1 MDEKE
6 KKHST
11 DSKDAERSFVII
23 NGKRVYGINAET
35 DEVVSA
41 GKVYPIYT
49 YESNHLVDSWVCSI
63 CDTENPDRS
72 SSCCVCG
79 QARTSEKKAQSKF
92 GKYSNWSQDR
102 HNTSNETSETGKCEE
117 PPNTK
122 TKKSLKLV
130 IVGILIAVLVV
141 VAIAMILSHSSTIT
155 TSEGIADK
163 TVSSA
168 SNSVPSSSEST
179 PGDDGST
186 VSTIV
191 VEPASSTESEPG
203 SVSSSVASVTYTITY
218 NVSGN
223 GTLSGD
229 GKSGKSSIQCTVS
242 ETEAGKSITVTAVP
256 GSNYQFTRWSD
267 GVTKATRTD
276 TNFNT
281 SKTLTAYF
289 EKVTVPE
296 YSVIYRVSGN
306 GSLSGGNA
314 SGKSKLQYSVPQGSG
329 KSITVTAVPGNNYH
343 FVRWSDGYTGATR
356 TDSNIGGNIDLTAYF
371 EANPVAPAWSASAS
385 MGADG
390 VITVAVDSAGQSIKV
405 SVKMVYVAD
414 PNKVY
419 SMGTIGTWTT
429 GNYRFEPS
437 CPGDSGEYSIRFYD
451 QNGHLLT
458 SVNAT
463 L

>member
-11 DSKDAERSFVII
+11 DSKDAERSYVII
-23 NGKRVYGINAET
+23 NGKRVEGINAET

-49 YESNHLVDSWVCSI
+49 FEPNRSEDTWICSI
-63 CDTENPDRS
+63 CDTENSEQS
-72 SSCCVCG
+72 SKCCVCG
-79 QARTSEKKAQSKF
+79 QARTGKKNAQFKFRKHSNRGQNDHNASNKPSDTGQSEK
-92 GKYSNWSQDR
+92 
-102 HNTSNETSETGKCEE
+102 
-117 PPNTK
+117 PPK
-122 TKKSLKLV
+122 TKKTLKWI

-155 TSEGIADK
+155 TSDVLADK
-163 TVSSA
+163 TASSA
-168 SNSVPSSSEST
+168 SNSVPSAAESTPADIGSTTSTIVAEPTSSSESK
-179 PGDDGST
+179 P
-186 VSTIV
+186 
-191 VEPASSTESEPG
+191 ESI
-203 SVSSSVASVTYTITY
+203 SSSVASVTYTITY
-218 NVSGN
+218 KVSGN
-223 GTLSGD
+223 GTLSEA
-229 GKSGKSSIQCTVS
+229 GKSGKSSIQYTVS
-242 ETEAGKSITVTAVP
+242 ETETGKSITVTAVP
-256 GSNYQFTRWSD
+256 GNNYQFTRWSD

-276 TNFNT
+276 TNFSA

-289 EKVTVPE
+289 EEVTVPD
-296 YSVIYRVSGN
+296 YSVIYRVSGS
-306 GSLSGGNA
+306 GSLTSGKT
-314 SGKSKLQYSVPQGSG
+314 SGKSKLQYSIPQGSG

-343 FVRWSDGYTGATR
+343 FVRWSDGYTEATR
-356 TDSNIGGNIDLTAYF
+356 TDSNIGGNINLTAYF

-405 SVKMVYVAD
+405 SVKMVYAAD

-429 GNYRFEPS
+429 GSYRFEPS
-437 CPGDSGEYSIRFYD
+437 CPGDPGEYSIRFYD
-451 QNGHLLT
+451 QDGHLLT
-458 SVNAT
+458 SVNAV

>member
-49 YESNHLVDSWVCSI
+49 FESNHLEDSWVCSI
-63 CDTENPDRS
+63 CDTENPERS

-79 QARTSEKKAQSKF
+79 QARTSKNKAQSKF
-92 GKYSNWSQDR
+92 EKHSNWRQDE
-102 HNTSNETSETGKCEE
+102 HKAS
-117 PPNTK
+117 
-122 TKKSLKLV
+122 KKSLKWL

-155 TSEGIADK
+155 TSDILADK

-168 SNSVPSSSEST
+168 SNSVPSAAEST
-179 PGDDGST
+179 PEDIGST
-186 VSTIV
+186 TSTIV

-242 ETEAGKSITVTAVP
+242 ETEA
-256 GSNYQFTRWSD
+256 
-267 GVTKATRTD
+267 
-276 TNFNT
+276 
-281 SKTLTAYF
+281 
-289 EKVTVPE
+289 
-296 YSVIYRVSGN
+296 
-306 GSLSGGNA
+306 
-314 SGKSKLQYSVPQGSG
+314 G

>member
-49 YESNHLVDSWVCSI
+49 FESNHLEDSWVCSI
-63 CDTENPDRS
+63 CDTENPERS

-79 QARTSEKKAQSKF
+79 QARTSKKKTQSKSENCSDWMH
-92 GKYSNWSQDR
+92 GHWAPNK
-102 HNTSNETSETGKCEE
+102 TSETEQGEE
-117 PPNTK
+117 PPK
-122 TKKSLKLV
+122 TKKSLKW
-130 IVGILIAVLVV
+130 ITAGILIAVLI
-141 VAIAMILSHSSTIT
+141 VAFIAIIMSRSSTIT
-155 TSEGIADK
+155 TSEALVDK

-179 PGDDGST
+179 RGDSSST
-186 VSTIV
+186 ASTIV
-191 VEPASSTESEPG
+191 VEPTSSPESEPE

-296 YSVIYRVSGN
+296 YSVIYRVSGS
-306 GSLSGGNA
+306 GSLSSGNA

>member
-49 YESNHLVDSWVCSI
+49 FESNHLEDSWVCSI
-63 CDTENPDRS
+63 CDTENPERS

-79 QARTSEKKAQSKF
+79 QARTSKFEKH
-92 GKYSNWSQDR
+92 SNWGQDE
-102 HNTSNETSETGKCEE
+102 HKASDETSENGKCEE
-117 PPNTK
+117 PPKTK
-122 TKKSLKLV
+122 TKKSLKW
-130 IVGILIAVLVV
+130 ITAGILIAVLVV

-155 TSEGIADK
+155 TSDVLAHK
-163 TVSSA
+163 TAPSA
-168 SNSVPSSSEST
+168 SNSVPSAAEST
-179 PGDDGST
+179 PEDIGST
-186 VSTIV
+186 TSTIV

-296 YSVIYRVSGN
+296 YSVIYRVSGS
-306 GSLSGGNA
+306 GSLSSGNA

-414 PNKVY
+414 PNEVY

-458 SVNAT
+458 SVNAV

>member
-35 DEVVSA
+35 DKVVSA

-49 YESNHLVDSWVCSI
+49 FESNHLEDSWVCSI
-63 CDTENPDRS
+63 CDTENPERS

-79 QARTSEKKAQSKF
+79 QARTSKKKAQSVF
-92 GKYSNWSQDR
+92 EKYGNWASNK
-102 HNTSNETSETGKCEE
+102 TSETEQGEE
-117 PPNTK
+117 PPK
-122 TKKSLKLV
+122 TKKSLKWL

-155 TSEGIADK
+155 TSEGMADK

-191 VEPASSTESEPG
+191 VEPTSSSESEPG

-276 TNFNT
+276 TNFSA

-289 EKVTVPE
+289 EEVTVPD
-296 YSVIYRVSGN
+296 YSVIYRVSGS
-306 GSLSGGNA
+306 GSLTSGKT

-458 SVNAT
+458 SVNAV

>member
-49 YESNHLVDSWVCSI
+49 FESNHLEDSWVCSI
-63 CDTENPDRS
+63 CDTENPERS

-79 QARTSEKKAQSKF
+79 QARTSKNKAQSKF
-92 GKYSNWSQDR
+92 EKHSNWRQDE
-102 HNTSNETSETGKCEE
+102 HKASNETSENGKCEE
-117 PPNTK
+117 PPK
-122 TKKSLKLV
+122 TKKSLKWL

-155 TSEGIADK
+155 TSDILADK

-168 SNSVPSSSEST
+168 SNSVPSAAEST
-179 PGDDGST
+179 PEDIGST
-186 VSTIV
+186 TSTIV

-242 ETEAGKSITVTAVP
+242 ETEA
-256 GSNYQFTRWSD
+256 
-267 GVTKATRTD
+267 
-276 TNFNT
+276 
-281 SKTLTAYF
+281 
-289 EKVTVPE
+289 
-296 YSVIYRVSGN
+296 
-306 GSLSGGNA
+306 
-314 SGKSKLQYSVPQGSG
+314 G

>member
-49 YESNHLVDSWVCSI
+49 YESNHLEDSWVCSI
-63 CDTENPDRS
+63 CDTENPERS

-79 QARTSEKKAQSKF
+79 Q
-92 GKYSNWSQDR
+92 DR
-102 HNTSNETSETGKCEE
+102 NNTSNETSETGQCEE
-117 PPNTK
+117 PPK
-122 TKKSLKLV
+122 TKKSLKWV

-155 TSEGIADK
+155 TSDVLADK
-163 TVSSA
+163 TAPSA
-168 SNSVPSSSEST
+168 SNSVPSAAEST

-306 GSLSGGNA
+306 GSLSSGNA

-329 KSITVTAVPGNNYH
+329 KSVTVTAVPGNNYH
-343 FVRWSDGYTGATR
+343 FVRWSDGYTGTTR

-458 SVNAT
+458 SVNAV

>member
-49 YESNHLVDSWVCSI
+49 FESNHLEVTWNCSI
-63 CDTENPDRS
+63 CDTENPERR

-79 QARTSEKKAQSKF
+79 QARTSKKKTQSMF
-92 GKYSNWSQDR
+92 EKYSNWSPNR
-102 HNTSNETSETGKCEE
+102 NNASNETSETGQCEE
-117 PPNTK
+117 PPKTK
-122 TKKSLKLV
+122 TKKSLKW
-130 IVGILIAVLVV
+130 ITAGILIAVLI
-141 VAIAMILSHSSTIT
+141 VAFIAIIMSHSSTIT
-155 TSEGIADK
+155 TSEGMADK

-203 SVSSSVASVTYTITY
+203 SVSSSVASVTYTIIY
-218 NVSGN
+218 KVSGN

-276 TNFNT
+276 TNFSA

-289 EKVTVPE
+289 EEVTVPD
-296 YSVIYRVSGN
+296 YSVIYRVSGS
-306 GSLSGGNA
+306 GSLTSGKT

-329 KSITVTAVPGNNYH
+329 KSVTVTAVPGNNYH

-419 SMGTIGTWTT
+419 SMGTVGTWTT

-458 SVNAT
+458 SVNAV

>member
-49 YESNHLVDSWVCSI
+49 FESNHLEDSWVCSI
-63 CDTENPDRS
+63 CDTENPERS

-79 QARTSEKKAQSKF
+79 QARTSKNKAQSKF
-92 GKYSNWSQDR
+92 EKHSNWRQDE
-102 HNTSNETSETGKCEE
+102 HKASNETSENGKCEE
-117 PPNTK
+117 PPK
-122 TKKSLKLV
+122 TKKSLKWL

-155 TSEGIADK
+155 TSDILADK

-168 SNSVPSSSEST
+168 SNSVPSAAEST
-179 PGDDGST
+179 PEDIGST
-186 VSTIV
+186 TSTIV

-296 YSVIYRVSGN
+296 YSVIYRVSGS
-306 GSLSGGNA
+306 GSLSSGNA

-343 FVRWSDGYTGATR
+343 FVRWIYR
-356 TDSNIGGNIDLTAYF
+356 SNSHGLRHWWKY
-371 EANPVAPAWSASAS
+371 
-385 MGADG
+385 
-390 VITVAVDSAGQSIKV
+390 
-405 SVKMVYVAD
+405 
-414 PNKVY
+414 
-419 SMGTIGTWTT
+419 
-429 GNYRFEPS
+429 
-437 CPGDSGEYSIRFYD
+437 
-451 QNGHLLT
+451 
-458 SVNAT
+458 
-463 L
+463 

>member
-1 MDEKE
+1 MDEKD

-23 NGKRVYGINAET
+23 NGKRVEGINAET

-49 YESNHLVDSWVCSI
+49 FEPNYSEDTWKCSI
-63 CDTENPDRS
+63 CDTENPEQS
-72 SSCCVCG
+72 SNCCVCG
-79 QARTSEKKAQSKF
+79 QARTSKKKAQSKF
-92 GKYSNWSQDR
+92 GKHSSLRQDGHNASNK
-102 HNTSNETSETGKCEE
+102 TSDTGQSKE
-117 PPNTK
+117 PPQ
-122 TKKSLKLV
+122 TKKLLKWM
-130 IVGILIAVLVV
+130 IAGILIAVLVV
-141 VAIAMILSHSSTIT
+141 MAIAIIMSRSSTIA
-155 TSEGIADK
+155 TSEILVDK
-163 TVSSA
+163 PASSV
-168 SNSVPSSSEST
+168 SNSVPPSSEST
-179 PGDDGST
+179 SEDVGST
-186 VSTIV
+186 TSTIV
-191 VEPASSTESEPG
+191 VEPTSSSESEPE
-203 SVSSSVASVTYTITY
+203 SVPSSTASVTYTITY
-218 NVSGN
+218 KVSGN

-229 GKSGKSSIQCTVS
+229 GKSGKSSIQYTVS
-242 ETEAGKSITVTAVP
+242 ETETGKSITVTAVP
-256 GSNYQFTRWSD
+256 GNNYQFTRWSD

-276 TNFNT
+276 TNFSA

-289 EKVTVPE
+289 EEVTVPE
-296 YSVIYRVSGN
+296 YSVIYRVSGS
-306 GSLSGGNA
+306 GSLSSGNA

-356 TDSNIGGNIDLTAYF
+356 TDANIGGNIDLTAYF

-390 VITVAVDSAGQSIKV
+390 VITITVDSAGQSIKV

-419 SMGTIGTWTT
+419 SIGTIGTWTT

>member
-49 YESNHLVDSWVCSI
+49 FESNHLEDSWVCSI
-63 CDTENPDRS
+63 CDTENPERS

-79 QARTSEKKAQSKF
+79 QARTSKFEKH
-92 GKYSNWSQDR
+92 SNWGQDE
-102 HNTSNETSETGKCEE
+102 HKASDETSENGKCEE
-117 PPNTK
+117 PPKTK
-122 TKKSLKLV
+122 TKKSLKW
-130 IVGILIAVLVV
+130 ITAGILIAVLVV

-155 TSEGIADK
+155 TSDVLAHK
-163 TVSSA
+163 TAPSA
-168 SNSVPSSSEST
+168 SNSVPSAAEST
-179 PGDDGST
+179 PEDIGST
-186 VSTIV
+186 TSTIV

-296 YSVIYRVSGN
+296 YSVIYRVSGS
-306 GSLSGGNA
+306 GSLSSGNA

-414 PNKVY
+414 PNEVY

>member
-49 YESNHLVDSWVCSI
+49 FESNHLEDSWVCSI
-63 CDTENPDRS
+63 CDTENPERS

-79 QARTSEKKAQSKF
+79 QARTSKKKAQSKF
-92 GKYSNWSQDR
+92 EKDSNWRKDK
-102 HNTSNETSETGKCEE
+102 HKVSNETSENGKCEE
-117 PPNTK
+117 PPKTK
-122 TKKSLKLV
+122 TKKSLKW
-130 IVGILIAVLVV
+130 ITAGILIAVLI
-141 VAIAMILSHSSTIT
+141 VAFIAIIMSHSSTIT

-186 VSTIV
+186 ASTII
-191 VEPASSTESEPG
+191 VEPTSSPESEPE
-203 SVSSSVASVTYTITY
+203 SVSSSVASVTYTIIY
-218 NVSGN
+218 KVSGN
-223 GTLSGD
+223 GTLSGE
-229 GKSGKSSIQCTVS
+229 GKSGKSSIQYTVS

-306 GSLSGGNA
+306 GSLSSGNA

-458 SVNAT
+458 SVNAV

>member
-1 MDEKE
+1 MVEKE

-49 YESNHLVDSWVCSI
+49 FESNHLEDSWVCSI
-63 CDTENPDRS
+63 CDTENPERS

-79 QARTSEKKAQSKF
+79 QARTSKKKAQSKF
-92 GKYSNWSQDR
+92 EKDSNWRQDK
-102 HNTSNETSETGKCEE
+102 HKASNETSENRKCEE
-117 PPNTK
+117 PPKTK
-122 TKKSLKLV
+122 TKKSLKW
-130 IVGILIAVLVV
+130 ITAGILIAVLI
-141 VAIAMILSHSSTIT
+141 VAFIAIIMSHSSTIT
-155 TSEGIADK
+155 ASEGIADK

-306 GSLSGGNA
+306 GSLSSGNA

-458 SVNAT
+458 SVNAV

>member
-1 MDEKE
+1 MDE

-11 DSKDAERSFVII
+11 DPKAAERSFVII

-49 YESNHLVDSWVCSI
+49 FEPNRSEDTWNCSV
-63 CDTENPDRS
+63 CDTENSKQS
-72 SSCCVCG
+72 SNCCVCG
-79 QARTSEKKAQSKF
+79 QARMSKKKSHSQFVNLNQDGHNASSK
-92 GKYSNWSQDR
+92 
-102 HNTSNETSETGKCEE
+102 TSETGRGEE
-117 PPNTK
+117 PPK
-122 TKKSLKLV
+122 TKKSPKWV

-141 VAIAMILSHSSTIT
+141 VAIAIMMNRSSMMA
-155 TSEGIADK
+155 TSEVLVNKSA
-163 TVSSA
+163 SSA
-168 SNSVPSSSEST
+168 RNAAPSSSKST
-179 PGDDGST
+179 QGDVGFTTSA
-186 VSTIV
+186 IV
-191 VEPASSTESEPG
+191 VEPTGRPESEPE
-203 SVSSSVASVTYTITY
+203 SVPSSVASVAYTITY
-218 NVSGN
+218 KVSGN

-229 GKSGKSSIQCTVS
+229 GTSGKSSIQYTVS
-242 ETEAGKSITVTAVP
+242 GTEAGKSITVTAVP

-267 GVTKATRTD
+267 GVTKAARTD
-276 TNFNT
+276 TDFNA

-289 EKVTVPE
+289 EKMTVPE
-296 YSVIYRVSGN
+296 YSVIYRVSGS

-314 SGKSKLQYSVPQGSG
+314 SGKSKLQYSVPQGSR
-329 KSITVTAVPGNNYH
+329 KSVTVTAVPGNNYH

-390 VITVAVDSAGQSIKV
+390 VITVAVDSAGQSVKV
-405 SVKMVYVAD
+405 SVKMVYAAD

-437 CPGDSGEYSIRFYD
+437 CPGDPGEYAIRFYD

>member
-23 NGKRVYGINAET
+23 NGKRIYGINAET
-35 DEVVSA
+35 DKVVSA

-49 YESNHLVDSWVCSI
+49 FESNHLEDSWVCSI
-63 CDTENPDRS
+63 CDTENPERS

-79 QARTSEKKAQSKF
+79 QARTSKKKAQSKF
-92 GKYSNWSQDR
+92 EKDSNWRQDR
-102 HNTSNETSETGKCEE
+102 HKASNKTSETEQDEE
-117 PPNTK
+117 PPK
-122 TKKSLKLV
+122 TKKSLKWL
-130 IVGILIAVLVV
+130 IVGILIAALVV

-155 TSEGIADK
+155 TSDVLADK
-163 TVSSA
+163 TASSA
-168 SNSVPSSSEST
+168 SNSVPSAAEST
-179 PGDDGST
+179 PEDIGST

-191 VEPASSTESEPG
+191 AEPASSPESEPG

-218 NVSGN
+218 KVSGN

-229 GKSGKSSIQCTVS
+229 GKSGKSSIQYTVS

-256 GSNYQFTRWSD
+256 GSNYQFTHWSD

-281 SKTLTAYF
+281 IKTLTAYF

-296 YSVIYRVSGN
+296 YSVIYRVSGS
-306 GSLSGGNA
+306 GSLSSGNA

-329 KSITVTAVPGNNYH
+329 KSVTVTAVPGNNYH

-371 EANPVAPAWSASAS
+371 EENPVAPAWSASAS

-419 SMGTIGTWTT
+419 SMGSIGTWTT

-458 SVNAT
+458 SVNAI

>member
-11 DSKDAERSFVII
+11 DSKAAERSFVII

-35 DEVVSA
+35 DEVSSA
-41 GKVYPIYT
+41 GKAYPIYT
-49 YESNHLVDSWVCSI
+49 FEPNRSEDTWNCSV
-63 CDTENPDRS
+63 CDTENSKQS
-72 SSCCVCG
+72 SNCCVCG
-79 QARTSEKKAQSKF
+79 QARMSKKKSHSQFVKH
-92 GKYSNWSQDR
+92 SNLS
-102 HNTSNETSETGKCEE
+102 HEGNNTSSKTSETGRGEE
-117 PPNTK
+117 PSK
-122 TKKSLKLV
+122 TKKSLKWV
-130 IVGILIAVLVV
+130 IIGILMAVLVV
-141 VAIAMILSHSSTIT
+141 VTIAIMMNQSSAIA
-155 TSEGIADK
+155 TSEVLVNKPA
-163 TVSSA
+163 SSA
-168 SNSVPSSSEST
+168 SNSVPSSSGST
-179 PGDDGST
+179 RGDDGST
-186 VSTIV
+186 TSTMV
-191 VEPASSTESEPG
+191 VEPASSPESEPE

-218 NVSGN
+218 KVSGN

-229 GKSGKSSIQCTVS
+229 GKSGKSSIQYTVS

-276 TNFNT
+276 TNFSA

-296 YSVIYRVSGN
+296 YSVIYRVSGS
-306 GSLSGGNA
+306 GSLSSGNA

-329 KSITVTAVPGNNYH
+329 KSVTVTAVPGNNYH

-385 MGADG
+385 IGADG
-390 VITVAVDSAGQSIKV
+390 VITIAVDSAGQSIKV

>member
-11 DSKDAERSFVII
+11 DSKDTERSFVII
-23 NGKRVYGINAET
+23 NGKRVDGIDAET
-35 DEVVSA
+35 DEIVSA

-49 YESNHLVDSWVCSI
+49 FEPNDSKNTWNCPV
-63 CDTENPDRS
+63 CDTENSEQS
-72 SSCCVCG
+72 SNCCVCG
-79 QARTSEKKAQSKF
+79 QARMSEKKGQSKF
-92 GKYSNWSQDR
+92 VRHSNLSQER
-102 HNTSNETSETGKCEE
+102 HNVSNKTSDAGQSRET
-117 PPNTK
+117 PK
-122 TKKSLKLV
+122 TKRSPKWM
-130 IVGILIAVLVV
+130 IAGILIAALIVAA
-141 VAIAMILSHSSTIT
+141 VAIIMSRSSTMA
-155 TSEGIADK
+155 TSEVLIDK
-163 TVSSA
+163 PASSVSS
-168 SNSVPSSSEST
+168 SVPSSSEATLES
-179 PGDDGST
+179 GDSA

-191 VEPASSTESEPG
+191 VEPASSSESEPE
-203 SVSSSVASVTYTITY
+203 SASSTVPSATYTIIY
-218 NVSGN
+218 KVSGN

-229 GKSGKSSIQCTVS
+229 GKSGKSSIQYTVS
-242 ETEAGKSITVTAVP
+242 ETETGKNITVTAVP
-256 GSNYQFTRWSD
+256 GNNYQFTRWSD

-276 TNFNT
+276 TNFSA

-289 EKVTVPE
+289 EKVTVPD
-296 YSVIYRVSGN
+296 YSVIYRVSGS
-306 GSLSGGNA
+306 GSLTSGNT

-343 FVRWSDGYTGATR
+343 FVRWSDGYTEATR

-390 VITVAVDSAGQSIKV
+390 IITVAVDSAGQSIKV
-405 SVKMVYVAD
+405 SVKMVYAAD
-414 PNKVY
+414 PNRVY

-458 SVNAT
+458 SVNAI

>member
-1 MDEKE
+1 MDEKD
-6 KKHST
+6 KKYST
-11 DSKDAERSFVII
+11 DSKDAERSYVII
-23 NGKRVYGINAET
+23 NGKRVEGINAET

-49 YESNHLVDSWVCSI
+49 FEPNHLDDTWNCSV
-63 CDTENPDRS
+63 CDTENSEQS
-72 SSCCVCG
+72 SNCCVCG
-79 QARTSEKKAQSKF
+79 QARTSKKKSHSKF
-92 GKYSNWSQDR
+92 VKHSNLSQDG
-102 HNTSNETSETGKCEE
+102 HSNSNNTSDTGQGEET
-117 PPNTK
+117 PK
-122 TKKSLKLV
+122 TKRLLKWT

-141 VAIAMILSHSSTIT
+141 AVVAIIMSQSSTIA
-155 TSEGIADK
+155 TSEVLVDK
-163 TVSSA
+163 PASSA

-179 PGDDGST
+179 SESVGSAVST
-186 VSTIV
+186 VV
-191 VEPASSTESEPG
+191 VEPTSSSESESESASST
-203 SVSSSVASVTYTITY
+203 VASVTYTITY
-218 NVSGN
+218 KVSGN

-229 GKSGKSSIQCTVS
+229 GKSGKSSIQYTVS

-276 TNFNT
+276 TNF
-281 SKTLTAYF
+281 SASETLTAYF
-289 EKVTVPE
+289 EKVTVPD
-296 YSVIYRVSGN
+296 YSVIYRVSGS
-306 GSLSGGNA
+306 GSLTSGNT
-314 SGKSKLQYSVPQGSG
+314 SGKSKLQYSVSQGSG

-343 FVRWSDGYTGATR
+343 FVRWSDGYTEATR

-371 EANPVAPAWSASAS
+371 EANPVAPAWSASAT

-419 SMGTIGTWTT
+419 SIGTIGTWTT

-458 SVNAT
+458 SVNAI

>member
-23 NGKRVYGINAET
+23 NGKRIYGINAET
-35 DEVVSA
+35 DKVVSA

-49 YESNHLVDSWVCSI
+49 FESNHLEDSWVCSI
-63 CDTENPDRS
+63 CDTENPERS

-79 QARTSEKKAQSKF
+79 QARTSKKKAQSKF
-92 GKYSNWSQDR
+92 EKDSNWRQDR
-102 HNTSNETSETGKCEE
+102 HKASNKTSVTEQDEE
-117 PPNTK
+117 PPK
-122 TKKSLKLV
+122 TKKSLKWL
-130 IVGILIAVLVV
+130 IVGILIAALVV

-155 TSEGIADK
+155 TSDVLADK
-163 TVSSA
+163 TASSA
-168 SNSVPSSSEST
+168 SNSVPSAAEST
-179 PGDDGST
+179 PEDIGST

-191 VEPASSTESEPG
+191 AEPASSPESEPG

-218 NVSGN
+218 KVSGN
-223 GTLSGD
+223 GTLSGN
-229 GKSGKSSIQCTVS
+229 GKSGKSSIQYTVS

-256 GSNYQFTRWSD
+256 GSNYQFTHWSD

-296 YSVIYRVSGN
+296 YSVIYRVSGS
-306 GSLSGGNA
+306 GSLSSGNA

-329 KSITVTAVPGNNYH
+329 KSVTVTAVPGNNYH

-371 EANPVAPAWSASAS
+371 EENPVAPAWSASAS

-419 SMGTIGTWTT
+419 SMGSIGTWTT

-458 SVNAT
+458 SVNAI

>member
-49 YESNHLVDSWVCSI
+49 FESNHLEDSWVCSI
-63 CDTENPDRS
+63 CDTENPERS

-79 QARTSEKKAQSKF
+79 QARTSKNKAQSKF
-92 GKYSNWSQDR
+92 EKHSNWRQDE
-102 HNTSNETSETGKCEE
+102 HKASNETSENGKCEE
-117 PPNTK
+117 PPK
-122 TKKSLKLV
+122 TKKSLKWL

-155 TSEGIADK
+155 TSDILADK

-168 SNSVPSSSEST
+168 SNSVPSAAEST
-179 PGDDGST
+179 PEDIGST
-186 VSTIV
+186 TSTIV
-191 VEPASSTESEPG
+191 VEPASSTESELG

-289 EKVTVPE
+289 EQVTVPE
-296 YSVIYRVSGN
+296 YSVIYRVSGS
-306 GSLSGGNA
+306 GSLSSGNA

>member
-49 YESNHLVDSWVCSI
+49 FESNHLEDSWVCSI
-63 CDTENPDRS
+63 CDTENPERS

-79 QARTSEKKAQSKF
+79 QARTSKNKAHSKF
-92 GKYSNWSQDR
+92 EKHSNWRQDE
-102 HNTSNETSETGKCEE
+102 HKASNETSENGKCEE
-117 PPNTK
+117 PPK
-122 TKKSLKLV
+122 TKKSLKWL

-155 TSEGIADK
+155 TSDILADK

-168 SNSVPSSSEST
+168 SNSVPSAAEST
-179 PGDDGST
+179 PEDIGST
-186 VSTIV
+186 TSTIV

-296 YSVIYRVSGN
+296 YSVIYRVSGS
-306 GSLSGGNA
+306 GSLSSGNA

>member
-1 MDEKE
+1 MDEKD

-23 NGKRVYGINAET
+23 NGKRVEGINAET

-49 YESNHLVDSWVCSI
+49 FELNRLDDTWNCSV
-63 CDTENPDRS
+63 CDTENS
-72 SSCCVCG
+72 EQNSNCCVCG
-79 QARTSEKKAQSKF
+79 QARTSKKKVRPKLVKHNDLS
-92 GKYSNWSQDR
+92 WDR
-102 HNTSNETSETGKCEE
+102 HNTSDKTSDTEQSEE
-117 PPNTK
+117 PPK
-122 TKKSLKLV
+122 TRKSHKWL
-130 IVGILIAVLVV
+130 IAGILIAVLVV
-141 VAIAMILSHSSTIT
+141 AAIAIMSRSSTMAP
-155 TSEGIADK
+155 SEVLADEP
-163 TVSSA
+163 TSSA
-168 SNSVPSSSEST
+168 GNSVPSSSEST
-179 PGDDGST
+179 SEDVGS
-186 VSTIV
+186 VASIV
-191 VEPASSTESEPG
+191 VEPTSSPESEPE
-203 SVSSSVASVTYTITY
+203 SVPSSVASVTYTITY
-218 NVSGN
+218 KVSGN

-229 GKSGKSSIQCTVS
+229 GKSGKSSIQYTVS

-276 TNFNT
+276 TNF
-281 SKTLTAYF
+281 SASITLTAYF

-296 YSVIYRVSGN
+296 YSVIYRVSGS
-306 GSLSGGNA
+306 GSLSSGNA

-329 KSITVTAVPGNNYH
+329 KSITVTAVPGNKYH

-371 EANPVAPAWSASAS
+371 EANPVTPAWSASAT

-458 SVNAT
+458 SVNAI